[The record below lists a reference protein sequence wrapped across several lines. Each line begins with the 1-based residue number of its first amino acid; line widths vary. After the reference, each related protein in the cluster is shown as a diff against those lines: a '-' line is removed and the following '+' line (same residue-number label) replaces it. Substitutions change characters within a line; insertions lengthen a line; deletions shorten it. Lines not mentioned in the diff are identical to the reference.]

1 MISGATGMCVI
12 SHLKA
17 IPARG
22 FPSHKASVGS
32 PGKKKSKEDYIT
44 ENGLYQINVLHLDVL
59 FSKDQVKPL
68 YRGLKVIL
76 VKLKYSTA
84 RTVPLALW
92 HCYFAGNG

>member
-44 ENGLYQINVLHLDVL
+44 ENGLY
-59 FSKDQVKPL
+59 
-68 YRGLKVIL
+68 
-76 VKLKYSTA
+76 
-84 RTVPLALW
+84 
-92 HCYFAGNG
+92 